1 MSSSE
6 IFTPPYA
13 HGPLAPSLL
22 KGMTGRRAEDCRAED
37 LPHHRVMGMV

>member
-37 LPHHRVMGMV
+37 LQHHRAMAMA